1 VVFRVVNWVMAGLL
15 LASAA
20 LQYNDPDPL
29 GWAVLYG
36 AAAMACVQLGRWRW
50 HQVPPILV
58 GLAAAAW
65 AGYLVPDL
73 IDQARPADLM
83 KSMDDKGGAAE
94 LAREFTGLMIVV
106 AWMAVLAWVARRPP
120 AAVTRRE

>member
-1 VVFRVVNWVMAGLL
+1 MVFKAVNWVMAVLL

-20 LQYNDPDPL
+20 LQYNDPDPV

-36 AAAMACVQLGRWRW
+36 AASVACVQLGRWRW
-50 HQVPPILV
+50 HQLLPIGV

-120 AAVTRRE
+120 AITRRA